1 MALHVTIIIWQ
12 IYMIIMV
19 ELNAEQKIQKQNNNK
34 RAKSNQPSNNKKTG
48 QRLTGFLVWVLP
60 DTPILYF

>member
-12 IYMIIMV
+12 IYMIITV

-48 QRLTGFLVWVLP
+48 QHLTGFLV
-60 DTPILYF
+60 